1 MADFSIFGFQILKDK
16 KQQNQIQTVVT
27 PTSDDGSVVL
37 SSSAAAYYAQTV
49 DMDTS
54 IKSENELIRRYR
66 EVSLMP
72 ECDAAIEEIVNEA
85 ICVDDKGEVAT
96 LNLEELKV
104 SDGIKKKI
112 QNEFEEVKYL
122 IDFDVKA
129 HDLFRS
135 WYVDGR
141 QYHIISVDASK
152 PKQGILKIDMVDSRK
167 IRKVKKVEKTKDV
180 KTGVDVVKSVE
191 EFYLY
196 NERGIE
202 TSSTTG
208 IKLSLDSVVYVPS
221 GLYDQN
227 SQMMFSYLHK
237 AVKPVNHLKML
248 EDAVVINTMARAP
261 ERRIFY
267 IDVGNL
273 PKLKAEQYVTD
284 IMNKYRNK
292 VVYDAS
298 TGEVRDDRKFQSMLE
313 DFWMPRRD
321 GCFTLDTKVPLLDG
335 RSLEI
340 GQLIVEHKSGKTN
353 WVYSVSPTGKVV
365 PGKISWAGV
374 TRLDSQILEV
384 HLDNGEVVRC
394 TPDHKFILRTG
405 EKVEAKNLVPG
416 SSLMPFNT
424 KTKEIAGKHYKQVQ
438 HNDNESFQ
446 FVHRMVSEYM
456 NEDFDPSH
464 HVRHV
469 DYDRNNNNPDNLW
482 RMTKQDHLD
491 LHVAQAKRN
500 WELGDRDLH
509 IKRLSDSGK
518 KFFES
523 EAGSRRKEQISEFN
537 RSSEIIWSAL
547 KTGRQ
552 VIKQMREED
561 KAILSK
567 EEYLEKWSPGLK
579 KASALGA
586 AAAAEKLKAL
596 RSSMTDEEYKKY
608 CKDNFSGS
616 TKRMKKSHSMISLDV
631 IIATIKNEVE
641 KNIHIS
647 NEDLVNVISQIYP
660 GITLKKLRKYLSV
673 NGYESISDVIAR
685 NCDKKFLSKKRE
697 AAVTSYTNHKVT
709 KVVWCDEKEDVGT
722 LTIDEHHEYHDY
734 HNFAIDSGIF
744 VMNSKGTEITTLP
757 GSGQLIDNDMIAYFQ
772 QKLYQALN
780 VPLGRLQPQQGFSL
794 GRSNEI
800 TRDELKFNK
809 FVNRLRNRFS
819 QLLIDLLRV
828 QLIAKNIV
836 TVEDWR
842 EIEKK
847 ISIEFVNDNNFVEMR
862 DSELWM
868 NRLQMLQQ
876 IQPFVGTYFGA
887 DWVKREILRLS
898 ENEIKDLEKEVEA
911 TDPKFLPPEH
921 PDSPQNDF
929 QNK

>member
-66 EVSLMP
+66 EVSLMS

-141 QYHIISVDASK
+141 QYHIISVDASN
-152 PKQGILKIDMVDSRK
+152 PKQGILKVDMVDSRK

-273 PKLKAEQYVTD
+273 PKVKAEQYVTD

-313 DFWMPRRD
+313 DFWMPRRE
-321 GCFTLDTKVPLLDG
+321 GG
-335 RSLEI
+335 
-340 GQLIVEHKSGKTN
+340 
-353 WVYSVSPTGKVV
+353 
-365 PGKISWAGV
+365 
-374 TRLDSQILEV
+374 
-384 HLDNGEVVRC
+384 
-394 TPDHKFILRTG
+394 
-405 EKVEAKNLVPG
+405 
-416 SSLMPFNT
+416 
-424 KTKEIAGKHYKQVQ
+424 
-438 HNDNESFQ
+438 
-446 FVHRMVSEYM
+446 
-456 NEDFDPSH
+456 
-464 HVRHV
+464 
-469 DYDRNNNNPDNLW
+469 
-482 RMTKQDHLD
+482 
-491 LHVAQAKRN
+491 
-500 WELGDRDLH
+500 
-509 IKRLSDSGK
+509 
-518 KFFES
+518 
-523 EAGSRRKEQISEFN
+523 
-537 RSSEIIWSAL
+537 
-547 KTGRQ
+547 
-552 VIKQMREED
+552 
-561 KAILSK
+561 
-567 EEYLEKWSPGLK
+567 
-579 KASALGA
+579 
-586 AAAAEKLKAL
+586 
-596 RSSMTDEEYKKY
+596 
-608 CKDNFSGS
+608 
-616 TKRMKKSHSMISLDV
+616 
-631 IIATIKNEVE
+631 
-641 KNIHIS
+641 
-647 NEDLVNVISQIYP
+647 
-660 GITLKKLRKYLSV
+660 
-673 NGYESISDVIAR
+673 
-685 NCDKKFLSKKRE
+685 
-697 AAVTSYTNHKVT
+697 
-709 KVVWCDEKEDVGT
+709 
-722 LTIDEHHEYHDY
+722 
-734 HNFAIDSGIF
+734 
-744 VMNSKGTEITTLP
+744 KGTEITTLP
-757 GSGQLIDNDMIAYFQ
+757 GSGQLINNDMIAYFQ

-780 VPLGRLQPQQGFSL
+780 VPIARLQPQQGFSL

-868 NRLQMLQQ
+868 NRIQILQQ

-887 DWVKREILRLS
+887 DWVKREILKLT
-898 ENEIKDLEKEVEA
+898 EDEIKDLDKEVEA

-921 PDSPQNDF
+921 PDSPQNDS